1 MWAQESLTCEAASG
15 EDRTDLKRRNV
26 TEAFYAPQC
35 QECWP
40 WSSLDD
46 GDYDGRWYA
55 KWGGWHWASWASAP
69 SCSFLNQDVGIW
81 PISWWQLLWNC
92 VDKSFEDGSVRGSVG
107 QCLECCSQLAGLSQL
122 WQGLLWAL
130 DGSLKDG
137 NNHYCHWQQ
146 SSYQAVWHHYR
157 GLCSVQCAVHIVWMV
172 GVIFARGK
180 LHRRGKDSLLLKLQE
195 LFRRKHLPDIS
206 LPESWLLLIDLRTIF
221 WICRPKIN
229 IFWPGKRDGSS
240 MSLWGHCPPA
250 YHQMYPMSPSLHC
263 RLIIWRVPHTCPLQ
277 FHPLRRHFTSSGF
290 SSQLMSFRPV
300 SNFNVRSVWGER
312 MQKGH

>member
-1 MWAQESLTCEAASG
+1 MWAQERAWLVKPRQEKIGQIWNVGTSQRPSMLHNVRNAGHGPVWMMVIMTDDDMQSEEDGIGHHGHWGPLALFWTRMLAFGRYHDDNCFETALTKVLRMAAWEAVLDNAWNAAHSWQASHNCDKASY
-15 EDRTDLKRRNV
+15 EPWMVLLKMATIIIATGSSRLTKQCDII
-26 TEAFYAPQC
+26 TEA
-35 QECWP
+35 
-40 WSSLDD
+40 
-46 GDYDGRWYA
+46 
-55 KWGGWHWASWASAP
+55 
-69 SCSFLNQDVGIW
+69 
-81 PISWWQLLWNC
+81 
-92 VDKSFEDGSVRGSVG
+92 
-107 QCLECCSQLAGLSQL
+107 
-122 WQGLLWAL
+122 
-130 DGSLKDG
+130 
-137 NNHYCHWQQ
+137 
-146 SSYQAVWHHYR
+146 
-157 GLCSVQCAVHIVWMV
+157 CAVHIVWMV

-290 SSQLMSFRPV
+290 SSQLMSFRPIF
-300 SNFNVRSVWGER
+300 NFNVHSVRGER
-312 MQKGH
+312 MQKSH